1 MTSKQC
7 KLQGNALCK
16 VKINGYTR
24 FVITMVKVDATY
36 YPDWQED
43 GGMLHDEGYYDY
55 DLDKAEI
62 IAPDEYLRVDLSGRL
77 IEGNSKIDKLLEIL
91 QENLEE
97 I

>member
-7 KLQGNALCK
+7 KLRGNALCK

-24 FVITMVKVDATY
+24 FVITMIEVDATY
-36 YPDWQED
+36 YSDWQED
-43 GGMLHDEGYYDY
+43 GGMLHDEGNYDY

-62 IAPDEYLRVDLSGRL
+62 VAPDEYLLVDLSGRL
-77 IEGNSKIDKLLEIL
+77 VEGDSKIDKLLKVL
-91 QENLEE
+91 QESLEE

>member
-1 MTSKQC
+1 MISKQC

-24 FVITMVKVDATY
+24 FVITMIEVDATY

-43 GGMLHDEGYYDY
+43 GGRLHDEGFYDF
-55 DLDKAEI
+55 DIKDAEI
-62 IAPDEYLRVDLSGRL
+62 VAPDEYLLVKLPNKL
-77 IEGNSKIDKLLEIL
+77 VEGNSKIDKLLEVL